1 MRSKKIL
8 FTALVLAAALLSTAC
23 SHETET
29 DSTGGTESS
38 TSTPSGTIA
47 APTKPSTNAAE
58 YEYMEENGGI
68 TITKYLGKDTEIVI
82 PEQID
87 GKDVKKIA
95 FSFLRSDEEKVVVS
109 VVMPDTVTELDKEV
123 FQGNS
128 ALKSIT
134 FSKSLKEIPKK
145 VCQLCSSLETVKFF
159 DGLEVIGYA
168 AFNNCDS
175 LKSVVI
181 PDTVKECDENAFFAC
196 DSLETMTYKGK
207 TYKVPDLDQCY
218 SAINNQK

>member
-1 MRSKKIL
+1 
-8 FTALVLAAALLSTAC
+8 
-23 SHETET
+23 
-29 DSTGGTESS
+29 
-38 TSTPSGTIA
+38 
-47 APTKPSTNAAE
+47 
-58 YEYMEENGGI
+58 MEENGGI

-87 GKDVKKIA
+87 GKDVTKIA

-109 VVMPDTVTELDKEV
+109 VIMPDTVTELDKEV
-123 FQGNS
+123 FQGNPS
-128 ALKSIT
+128 LKSIT

-145 VCQLCSSLETVKFF
+145 VCLFCSSLETVNLF

-168 AFNNCDS
+168 AFNNCNS

-181 PDTVKECDENAFFAC
+181 PDTVKECDVDAFFAC

-207 TYKVPDLDQCY
+207 TYKEPDLDQCY